1 VGVILDT
8 YSGNQVE
15 DDLPEEIRKTAEL
28 LGHYHCNDDNERAPG
43 YGGIDFVPIMR
54 ALLDIDY
61 QRYCS
66 IEVFD
71 FSLRLEAIVD
81 HLQATGLWEQLAHLQ
96 CSPATQ
102 EQITYLHEEGYIK
115 RLAELCR
122 AGGGR
127 LDADTYATRRTFEA
141 AVTAAGGCLQA
152 AEAVVSGEVDN
163 AICLVR
169 PPGHHALPAQGMGF
183 CFFNNIVL
191 YISVHQSPLYPGTG
205 TLDEIGTGQGRGF
218 TINVPLPAGAGD
230 EHLVRAHRQIILPA
244 LRAYQ
249 PQFVLISAG
258 YDGHWRDPLAGFRL
272 TTDAYYRVMR
282 MTVETTQE
290 VCGGRV
296 CVCLEGGY
304 NHRALAGGV
313 AKTVLALQG
322 KPPAEKEEAP
332 VASKYV
338 NHVVDEHLDRAVK
351 THKSHL
357 QF

>member
-1 VGVILDT
+1 MTGCVYDPIFLEHGDP
-8 YSGNQVE
+8 SH
-15 DDLPEEIRKTAEL
+15 PE
-28 LGHYHCNDDNERAPG
+28 NRA
-43 YGGIDFVPIMR
+43 
-54 ALLDIDY
+54 
-61 QRYCS
+61 
-66 IEVFD
+66 
-71 FSLRLEAIVD
+71 RLEAIVD

-183 CFFNNIVL
+183 CFFNNIALAAEHLLRGGLERVAIVDWDVHHGNGTQEMFYRRSDVL